1 MNRRLHLAVAVAFL
15 VAAQLFASPAGAAE
29 SALGLKVGGHA
40 GVSHTGGD
48 IDSDT
53 FIGGGVVRM
62 DFLWLLT
69 GELAIDYKED
79 SIGDDLGDISTVPI
93 QLSALIRIIPVVY
106 GTVGV
111 GWYNVDASE
120 DLTDQVEELD
130 DVSDAALHLGLG
142 AEFPVSNRWSVIGDY
157 RYIWLKYDLG
167 DVGDAFSDDANFYT
181 FTGGLLFRVF

>member
-1 MNRRLHLAVAVAFL
+1 MNRRLQLAGAVAFL
-15 VAAQLFASPAGAAE
+15 VAAQLIASPAGAAE
-29 SALGLKVGGHA
+29 RALGLKVGGHA

-79 SIGDDLGDISTVPI
+79 SIGDNLGDISTVPI

-157 RYIWLKYDLG
+157 RYIWLKYDLE
-167 DVGDAFSDDANFYT
+167 DVGDAFSDDAAFYT